1 MIILIL
7 NKINSCIKIFSQ
19 RAEELFKKHTM
30 THMVSGRE
38 KKLKPKS
45 WARPNSKT
53 GTGHHPGPIKTTKRV
68 QGAGLLAYRLQ
79 HLKSAGQCRLP
90 FIDLFALDLFSN
102 IKNRNADNRQI
113 GKVFLQPSLF
123 PHCHESDSK
132 FDCRAFI

>member
-1 MIILIL
+1 
-7 NKINSCIKIFSQ
+7 
-19 RAEELFKKHTM
+19 
-30 THMVSGRE
+30 MVSGRR
-38 KKLKPKS
+38 KKIETKS

-53 GTGHHPGPIKTTKRV
+53 GTGHHPPGPDKKYQTRAGGRIAGVHAV
-68 QGAGLLAYRLQ
+68 QDAAP
-79 HLKSAGQCRLP
+79 KICRLP